1 VIFIQED
8 DYMNNIKME
17 LYRKYRDLMRQAK
30 VAKSDGDLD
39 LCVNLCMEA
48 DEVLEEYLKA

>member
-1 VIFIQED
+1 
-8 DYMNNIKME
+8 MNNIKME